1 MASAGNVLQ
10 SSIQSPSSDLWIKAL
25 SCLNTDRKIYFD
37 TSRIDKWK
45 IINEVL
51 ILVREAE
58 QTCQHKRWKW
68 KNSRGEYVILWD
80 VFSKI
85 AGWIQKFR
93 EIGDIIVQYDPGH
106 AALPWAAVRFIL
118 RAIVSDVQKNGAMLQ
133 SLELVFNLMAK
144 FAIVERLY
152 LREHVAARRQL
163 EESITSMYISI
174 LEYLSEAIE
183 YYKKGTLSKIITSV
197 FQLEDSVTKHQ
208 SAIKAKAEI
217 VDSFLRLLSDE
228 VTFNTN
234 DLLNGVMDNIN
245 SGLQDIQLA
254 QYRTSVLQD
263 EICRETEGL
272 RGALVEIHEPII
284 RMANQIS
291 IIDDKLNEEERLKI
305 FEWLSCT
312 EYTSHHRSKV
322 KNLLP
327 GSGQWLLHKP
337 EFIEW
342 LGSSS
347 SSILWLHGIP
357 GSGKS
362 MLVAH
367 VIEFLRRHSSRQ
379 VNPAPVAYYYCARS
393 ANEPERADP
402 EELLRSILEQLASSD
417 LDSPIRL
424 EVVSCYKRKKRDS
437 RGRKPE
443 KLTLEETVELIL
455 ELVAN
460 DPAVIVLDGLD
471 ECNPKRRLD
480 LLDSLRRILREADNI
495 VKVFVSSRDD
505 HDLVHY
511 LSRTPN
517 LYIKANDNMED
528 IRNYV
533 KSRVD
538 EAILKERILCGVVL
552 DDLRLLINKTLISKA
567 KGMFRLASLHI
578 ERLCDPYQIKT
589 VENAIHALS
598 NLPEDLR
605 LSYEAV
611 MAQIK
616 SSQQP
621 TPILAER
628 VLKWLLCAQ
637 QALDPEGFIVA
648 ICFDLDG
655 DRSLRIEDI
664 LSICSNL
671 VVYDDVLNRFRFAH
685 LSVQEYLESLESY
698 AWPAVTAL
706 AAENCLSWL
715 LSNQP
720 RRLSGTGEVSFSHH
734 VDAFWPTYTLEAAQM
749 RKTEPLQLL
758 LKRFLY
764 PNPMEV
770 RGCLEFER
778 WVERTASRVPG
789 STDMGWV
796 DHCISTPPNPLFV
809 TCAFAFDEILPIVLA
824 DTESFFVTNSLQLN
838 CAGIAAQTNE
848 PAIMKAICAAGR
860 GHELSYDYWQK
871 VVIIAAMTCCTDT
884 LSVLLQELGPNYVT
898 KGLLSVITQA
908 IETPNHAESKCEEV
922 LQLLLENNKSLQVSE
937 DILSFAVNRLEN
949 HRLKIVRP
957 LLKLAY
963 GSNPT
968 TVLCLN
974 VRPEDENDQ
983 FISAITGVSSYLGGK
998 KHDVVG
1004 IIVCHGEGSPPSI
1017 MLRPLADQ
1025 EWWDNSISQGSSSE
1039 FALRPLTFEILVGLI
1054 RRNQFADQPDN
1065 KAISIMLVNRERGGL
1080 RLTWKDL
1087 VTARSTKR
1095 GRFCLFLLIQMKP
1108 ELDSKA
1114 LNMLI
1119 SLWDEWLVRAV
1130 LEYRPI
1136 KITDNIVRVAAGNFW
1151 SGENIM
1157 KVLLEHDPE
1166 YSVQYSSNLIKS
1178 QHLLPD
1184 ESPKTDPQPNNSL
1197 IPRSSE
1203 EMAYGHLEYTDTWH
1217 ETMK

>member
-1 MASAGNVLQ
+1 MATAGNALR
-10 SSIQSPSSDLWIKAL
+10 STIPSPPSDLWIEAL
-25 SCLNTDRKIYFD
+25 SRLNTDQKLDID
-37 TSRIDKWK
+37 TSRIDRRE
-45 IINEVL
+45 IVNEVL
-51 ILVREAE
+51 VVVREAE
-58 QTCQHKRWKW
+58 QTCQHRRWKW
-68 KNSRGEYVILWD
+68 KNSRGEYVILRD
-80 VFSKI
+80 VFSKM
-85 AGWIQKFR
+85 ASWIQKFR
-93 EIGDIIVQYDPGH
+93 EIGDIIAQYDPGH
-106 AALPWAAVRFIL
+106 AALPWAAARFVL
-118 RAIVSDVQKNGAMLQ
+118 QAIVSDVQKHGAMLQ

-152 LREHVAARRQL
+152 LRKHSAARRQL
-163 EESITSMYISI
+163 EESITSLYISI
-174 LEYLSEAIE
+174 LQYLSEAIE
-183 YYKKGTLSKIITSV
+183 YYKKGTLPKIITSV
-197 FQLEDSVTKHQ
+197 FQLEEAVTKHQ
-208 SAIKAKAEI
+208 SAIKGKAEI
-217 VDSFLRLLSDE
+217 VDGFLRFLSDE
-228 VTFNTN
+228 ATFNTN
-234 DLLNGVMDNIN
+234 DLLNDVVENIN

-254 QYRTSVLQD
+254 QNKTSVLQA

-272 RGALVEIHEPII
+272 RGALIELNEPIL

-291 IIDDKLNEEERLKI
+291 AIDDKLNEEERLKI

-327 GSGQWLLHKP
+327 GSGQWLLRKP
-337 EFIEW
+337 EFMEW

-367 VIEFLRRHSSRQ
+367 VIEFLRKHSSRQ
-379 VNPAPVAYYYCARS
+379 TYPAPIAYYYCARS

-424 EVVSCYKRKKRDS
+424 EVVSYYKRKKRES

-443 KLTLEETVELIL
+443 KLTLEETVDLLL
-455 ELVAN
+455 ELTAN
-460 DPAVIVLDGLD
+460 DPAIIILDGLD

-480 LLDSLRRILREADNI
+480 LLGGLRKILREADSI

-505 HDLVHY
+505 HDLVHH

-528 IRNYV
+528 IRTYV

-538 EAILKERILCGVVL
+538 EAILKEKILCGAVPE
-552 DDLRLLINKTLISKA
+552 DLRLLINKTLISKA

-578 ERLCDPYQIKT
+578 ERLCDPYQIRT

-598 NLPEDLR
+598 NLPEDLK

-611 MAQIK
+611 MEQIK
-616 SSQQP
+616 ASQQP

-637 QALDPEGFIVA
+637 QALDPEGFIFA

-655 DRSLRIEDI
+655 NRSLRIEDV

-685 LSVQEYLESLESY
+685 LSVQEYLESLEAY

-715 LSNQP
+715 LSKQARP
-720 RRLSGTGEVSFSHH
+720 PSTTGEVSFSNH
-734 VDAFWPTYTLEAAQM
+734 VDAFWPTYTLEAAHM
-749 RKTEPLQLL
+749 RKTEPLQLR

-764 PNPMEV
+764 PNPREV

-778 WVERTASRVPG
+778 WVERTATCVPG
-789 STDMGWV
+789 SAGMGWV
-796 DHCISTPPNPLFV
+796 DHCLSIPPNPLFV
-809 TCAFAFDEILPIVLA
+809 TCAFAFDEILPMVLTDSA
-824 DTESFFVTNSLQLN
+824 GFSVTNSLQLN

-860 GHELSYDYWQK
+860 GHELPHGYWQK
-871 VVIIAAMTCCTDT
+871 VVVIAAMTCCIDT
-884 LSVLLQELGPNYVT
+884 LRVLLQELGPDYVT
-898 KGLLSVITQA
+898 KSLLNVIIQA
-908 IETPNHAESKCEEV
+908 IETPTHPESKCEEV
-922 LQLLLENNKSLQVSE
+922 LRLLLENNKSLQVSA
-937 DILSFAVNRLEN
+937 DVLSFAVNQLEN
-949 HRLKIVRP
+949 HRLRIIQP

-974 VRPEDENDQ
+974 VRPENENVQ
-983 FISAITGVSSYLGGK
+983 FASAMTGGSSYLEGK
-998 KHDVVG
+998 RHDIIG
-1004 IIVCHGEGSPPSI
+1004 IIVCHGEHSPPSI

-1025 EWWDNSISQGSSSE
+1025 EWWDDSVSRESSE
-1039 FALRPLTFEILVGLI
+1039 EFAFKPLTFEILVALI
-1054 RRNQFADQPDN
+1054 RRNQFADQSDDE
-1065 KAISIMLVNRERGGL
+1065 AISIMLVNRERGGL
-1080 RLTWKDL
+1080 KLTWQSL
-1087 VTARSTKR
+1087 VIARSTKR

-1114 LNMLI
+1114 LHMLI
-1119 SLWDEWLVRAV
+1119 SLWDEYLVRAV

-1136 KITDNIVRVAAGNFW
+1136 KVTDSIVRAAAGNLW

-1166 YSVQYSSNLIKS
+1166 YSVQYFGISTIES
-1178 QHLLPD
+1178 QPLLSDERPKADPDPNNPLLPR
-1184 ESPKTDPQPNNSL
+1184 SP
-1197 IPRSSE
+1197 E
-1203 EMAYGHLEYTDTWH
+1203 ETAYERLQYMGT
-1217 ETMK
+1217 